1 MIELGHHTTGD
12 PDGGPPAVLLHA
24 LGSSA
29 KTWENFERQLP
40 RPSIALDLR
49 GHGTS
54 PHAGDYTFVTMADD
68 VLHFMDR
75 HGHDTVDLVGHS
87 LGGGVAMHVAMK
99 APDRVRRMVV
109 EDIAPPPH
117 EPVPL
122 IEVPAEPPEPVDF
135 DWAVTQSIKH
145 LVRTPDPA
153 WWAGLPTIT
162 ADTLWLAGGEQSHI
176 DQDRLREAAAAMPSA
191 TVVEIPVG
199 HRIHS
204 EAPDRFAAAVVP
216 FLTRATS

>member
-1 MIELGHHTTGD
+1 MIELGHHSTGE
-12 PDGGPPAVLLHA
+12 PDGGPPVLLLHA
-24 LGSSA
+24 LGDSA
-29 KTWENFERQLP
+29 ATWASFEAQLP
-40 RPSIALDLR
+40 RHSIAVDLR

-54 PHAGDYTFVTMADD
+54 PHADSYTFRAMADD
-68 VLHFMDR
+68 VLGFMDR

-87 LGGGVAMHVAMK
+87 LGGAVGLHVAIA

-122 IEVPAEPPEPVDF
+122 PEVPDEPDEPVDF
-135 DWAVTQSIKH
+135 DWATIKAVKH

-153 WWAGLPTIT
+153 WWAALSRIT
-162 ADTLWLAGGEQSHI
+162 ADTLWLAGGETSHI
-176 DQDRLREAAAAMPSA
+176 DQARLRAAADRMPRA

-199 HRIHS
+199 HLIH
-204 EAPDRFAAAVVP
+204 ENAPAEFAAAVIP
-216 FLTRATS
+216 FLI